1 MPTTSFSVTVAN
13 MTGQAPGYVQSD
25 GFFSPIVLGV
35 PSGTTAAHSL
45 GAARFPYGS
54 ADTVTVGIT
63 AHAGGGQ
70 ANAVP
75 LTTTINIVSTA
86 AAAADSVLLPV
97 SAVIGQTIMVR
108 NAAATNA

>member
-1 MPTTSFSVTVAN
+1 MPTTSFSITVAN
-13 MTGQAPGYVQSD
+13 MTGQQPGYVQSD

-35 PSGTTAAHSL
+35 PSGTAAAHSL
-45 GAARFPYGS
+45 GAARFPYGL

-75 LTTTINIVSTA
+75 LTTTMNVVSTA
-86 AAAADSVLLPV
+86 AAGAGRVLFPASADIRPTV
-97 SAVIGQTIMVR
+97 
-108 NAAATNA
+108 